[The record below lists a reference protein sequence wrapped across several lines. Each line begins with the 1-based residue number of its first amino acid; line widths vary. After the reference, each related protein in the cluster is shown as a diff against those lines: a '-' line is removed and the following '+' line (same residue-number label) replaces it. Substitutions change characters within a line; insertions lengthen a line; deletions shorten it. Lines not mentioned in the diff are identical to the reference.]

1 MSGPPPVRP
10 LRIGVIG
17 SSSIGR
23 DEAEAAREVGE
34 RVAAEGAVLICGGL
48 GGIMEAAARGASR
61 RGGVVIGV
69 LPGPDAT
76 GAAAG
81 VSIPIATGL
90 GEARNVIIARASEA
104 VVAIAGA
111 WGTLSEAAFCRRF
124 GTPVIALLS
133 TLPEGVPDEVADS
146 PAAAVSRA
154 VELARARRDVER

>member
-1 MSGPPPVRP
+1 VSGGPAARP

-17 SSSIGR
+17 SSSVGPE
-23 DEAEAAREVGE
+23 EADAAREVGE
-34 RVAAEGAVLICGGL
+34 RVAAEGAVLVCGGL
-48 GGIMEAAARGASR
+48 GGVMAAAARGASR

-69 LPGPDAT
+69 LPGTDAAS
-76 GAAAG
+76 AAAG

-124 GTPVIALLS
+124 GTPVVALLS
-133 TLPEGVPDEVADS
+133 TLPEGVADEVADS

-154 VELARARRDVER
+154 VELAKARREVER